1 MQRRRLALAAL
12 LLVCI
17 ATVRAQPLDAPNVVV
32 ISDRL
37 VTSGQPT
44 AAALSRLSSAGFQAV
59 VYLAPFTVP
68 NAVSNEAEILQPQGI
83 EFIHIPIPFGNP
95 TADHA
100 KAVSQTLERLGGRKV
115 LVHCEINLRASS
127 MVFLHRATVVRD
139 DPARAYASVT
149 AVWSPSGPWRKLIDD
164 QLRAAGVKFEPM

>member
-1 MQRRRLALAAL
+1 MHRRRFVLAAV
-12 LLVCI
+12 LVACI
-17 ATVRAQPLDAPNVVV
+17 APVGAQPLDAPNVVV

-44 AAALSRLSSAGFQAV
+44 AAALSRLSSAGFHAV

-68 NAVSNEAEILQPQGI
+68 NAVKDEAEILAPQGI
-83 EFIHIPIPFGNP
+83 EFVHIPIPFGSP
-95 TADHA
+95 TAGHA
-100 KAVSQTLERLGGRKV
+100 RAVSDTLVRLGGRKV

-127 MVFLHRATVVRD
+127 MVFLHRATVLRD

-164 QLRAAGVKFEPM
+164 QLRAASVKFEPM